1 MSLLK
6 RSQDSLKVGTSD
18 RLLDITKEL
27 GENNM

>member
-6 RSQDSLKVGTSD
+6 RSRKSLKIGISD

-27 GENNM
+27 GDKNT